1 MIERI
6 GKRDMTWGVVSMILK
21 VGTGVL
27 LYPFV
32 LSWLTDEATGI
43 WTVFTTVQM
52 LVALLDFGFND
63 SFARNIGYVFSGV
76 HKLKVNG
83 CETLPEAVDDDHV
96 DWNLMKCVISS
107 MKRYYLIMSAILF
120 LLLATVGSWYMG
132 TLVDKYHGDV
142 SEVWISWAVLVVFM
156 CWNLY
161 SLYYQALLVG
171 RGLIEKNSK
180 IIVVSNLSYLVLAI
194 VFVYLGYGLI
204 AIIGAQFLSI
214 VIMRLL
220 SHKAFYTKE
229 IKMYLG
235 KEKVGRQEMNLV
247 FRTISPNAVKVG
259 LTGLGGII
267 ITRSGTFVGSEYL
280 SLAEM
285 ASFGITLQL
294 VIVLSRVSTVVTR
307 VYTPKLFEWRVT
319 NDITKL
325 REVFVKSTVVIV
337 AAYILGWVM
346 IEFLGNWA
354 LVTIMHSNTSLITGW
369 VLAVMM
375 LQNFL
380 EVNHTNSADFLLSKN
395 EVPFFKASLISAA
408 VTLVLLI
415 VFVVWLGMGVW
426 GMVLAP
432 TIAQA
437 AYQNW
442 KWPLCVIRELWK
454 D

>member
-1 MIERI
+1 MIEQI
-6 GKRDMTWGVVSMILK
+6 GKKDMTWGVVSMIMK

-32 LSWLTDEATGI
+32 LSRLTDEATGI

-76 HKLKVNG
+76 HRLKVNG

-96 DWNLMKCVISS
+96 DWRLMKCVISS
-107 MKRYYLIMSAILF
+107 MKWYYLIMSAILF
-120 LLLATVGSWYMG
+120 VLLATVGTWYMG
-132 TLVDKYHGDV
+132 TLVDKYQGDV
-142 SEVWISWAVLVVFM
+142 NEVWISWAVLVVFM

-161 SLYYQALLVG
+161 SLYYQALLIG
-171 RGLIEKNSK
+171 RGLIEQNSK
-180 IIVVSNLSYLVLAI
+180 ITVISNVSYLVLAI

-220 SHKAFYTKE
+220 SHRAFYSKK
-229 IKMYLG
+229 IKSYLDA
-235 KEKVGRQEMNLV
+235 ENVGRQEMNLT
-247 FRTISPNAVKVG
+247 FRTISPNAIKVG

-294 VIVLSRVSTVVTR
+294 IIVLSRVSTVVTR

-319 NDITKL
+319 DDITRL
-325 REVFVKSTVVIV
+325 REMYVKSTVVIV
-337 AAYILGWVM
+337 AAYVLGWVM
-346 IEFLGNWA
+346 IEFVGNWA
-354 LVTIMHSNTSLITGW
+354 LVTMMRSNTPLITGW
-369 VLAVMM
+369 VLVVMM
-375 LQNFL
+375 LQNLL

-415 VFVVWLGMGVW
+415 VFVIWLGMGVW
-426 GMVLAP
+426 GMILAP

-442 KWPLCVIRELWK
+442 KWPLCVIKELWK